1 MGIKGTSSTMHNG
14 HHPLFGPGTADAK
27 LKDGRCYAVDIM
39 ITLVA
44 IAKLG
49 EVALALHGPV
59 KRSPQVVISHYMDSL
74 VEKCQVK
81 TKNIKLVFVFDGMR

>member
-1 MGIKGTSSTMHNG
+1 MGINGTSTKTKG
-14 HHPLFGPGTADAK
+14 QHPLFGLGKADAK
-27 LKDGRCYAVDIM
+27 LKRDGCYAVDIM

-44 IAKLG
+44 IAKLV
-49 EVALALHGPV
+49 EVAMALHGPV

-81 TKNIKLVFVFDGMR
+81 SKNIKLVFVFDGMR

>member
-1 MGIKGTSSTMHNG
+1 
-14 HHPLFGPGTADAK
+14 
-27 LKDGRCYAVDIM
+27 M

-44 IAKLG
+44 IAKIV
-49 EVALALHGPV
+49 EVAVALHGPV